1 MVVKVLGL
9 SAGGL
14 IGAGVAAY
22 LLSRMKLNIDPTI
35 SSKRSDLPTYE
46 SQYYPNSPMTQPDYQ
61 PYSPPIPRNIV
72 SMPSINY
79 TAPEQNPIRTVSL
92 NISLDDVDPETR
104 DLIATTLLR
113 RESFDFRWN
122 LAGWNPWKATN
133 FKNNLAASS
142 VGFNI
147 IGLGN
152 PESETN
158 VLQLWAMQ
166 GPGGANAKYDWN
178 TAIAQDVDG
187 HILRGFIDGT
197 PGYGIKRASVVF
209 DFPDGSILRIVL
221 QHTST
226 ELTDQFSGSGKM
238 SVRHF
243 YRVYS
248 ESKNL
253 APGLNNGIF
262 LHVPMQQASSN
273 STSTFGNIIL

>member
-1 MVVKVLGL
+1 MVAKVLGL

-22 LLSRMKLNIDPTI
+22 LLSRMKLNIDPTT
-35 SSKRSDLPTYE
+35 SSKRPDFPTYR
-46 SQYYPNSPMTQPDYQ
+46 SQYYPNSPMSQPDYQ
-61 PYSPPIPRNIV
+61 PYSAPIPNPTIV
-72 SMPSINY
+72 S
-79 TAPEQNPIRTVSL
+79 APIFTSTEQNPIKTVSL
-92 NISLDDVDPETR
+92 TISLDDVDPETR
-104 DLIATTLLR
+104 DLIAPTLLR
-113 RESFDFRWN
+113 PESFDFRWN
-122 LAGWNPWKATN
+122 LSGWNPWKATN

-142 VGFNI
+142 VGFNLL
-147 IGLGN
+147 GLSN

-187 HILRGFIDGT
+187 HILRGFIEGT

-209 DFPDGSILRIVL
+209 DFPDGSMLRIVL

-226 ELTDQFSGSGKM
+226 ELKDQFSGSGQM

-243 YRVYS
+243 YKVYS
-248 ESKNL
+248 DGKNL
-253 APGLNNGIF
+253 APGLNNGVF
-262 LHVPMQQASSN
+262 LHVPMQQVSSN

>member
-35 SSKRSDLPTYE
+35 SSKGSDLSTYR

-72 SMPSINY
+72 SMPSLNF
-79 TAPEQNPIRTVSL
+79 TGPEQNPIRTVVL
-92 NISLDDVDPETR
+92 NISLDDVDSETR
-104 DLIATTLLR
+104 DLIKATLLR
-113 RESFDFRWN
+113 PESFDFRWN
-122 LAGWNPWKATN
+122 LAGWNPWKATS
-133 FKNNLAASS
+133 FKNNLATSS

-147 IGLGN
+147 IGLDN
-152 PESETN
+152 PESETKF
-158 VLQLWAMQ
+158 LQFWAMQ

-187 HILRGFIDGT
+187 HILRGFIEGT

-226 ELTDQFSGSGKM
+226 ELKDQFSGSGQM

-248 ESKNL
+248 ESKNR